1 MTLRVCFMVHDAHTV
16 LGHGVHRTI
25 VFVQCSNIMVHN
37 GQDILGHIVNE
48 GHGVESGFITHEGG
62 LETRVNRVAVVVV
75 NQIFLECGQGLTN
88 FERRLCASQILAD
101 ATVSIG
107 VPAVRIRVLQSIGA
121 IQGVEPEMDF
131 PPVGNTVTKRGIE
144 RANGKTV
151 PEVPVGI
158 FQERVGPQPEVFPD
172 GVDRTGRTSVQ
183 EIVERGIRSRWE
195 VGPILQYGSFGQRS
209 VAPKAVK
216 FGGKVRGRPVSV
228 FFRSRVPFGVAENS
242 VSVDVKAIVIA
253 VERQIATVE
262 RVERR
267 ARIPQSNRVKSTHS
281 MTHVGLVSI
290 GHAVTVGI
298 GHTRVEVNTVAVL
311 VQFSGQASW
320 EAGCRTVR
328 RVRPTELL
336 GSVQPVQ
343 VSVNGSVRS
352 VVLVES
358 GNDDIAPINRRPIHP
373 FFKQGFVDVGD
384 QITVCIRIRRRRS
397 VGIIGVNVGDIG
409 NGGKLRHEQEARNN
423 GKGGQDGCLT
433 SSHELTVGKGS
444 ASLSFHLAR
453 IAYEG
458 DGTMFIQIVVPNG
471 SFVVKICFKRL
482 HISVHS
488 SPSRAGILLFT

>member
-1 MTLRVCFMVHDAHTV
+1 
-16 LGHGVHRTI
+16 
-25 VFVQCSNIMVHN
+25 
-37 GQDILGHIVNE
+37 
-48 GHGVESGFITHEGG
+48 
-62 LETRVNRVAVVVV
+62 
-75 NQIFLECGQGLTN
+75 
-88 FERRLCASQILAD
+88 
-101 ATVSIG
+101 
-107 VPAVRIRVLQSIGA
+107 
-121 IQGVEPEMDF
+121 
-131 PPVGNTVTKRGIE
+131 
-144 RANGKTV
+144 
-151 PEVPVGI
+151 
-158 FQERVGPQPEVFPD
+158 
-172 GVDRTGRTSVQ
+172 
-183 EIVERGIRSRWE
+183 
-195 VGPILQYGSFGQRS
+195 
-209 VAPKAVK
+209 
-216 FGGKVRGRPVSV
+216 
-228 FFRSRVPFGVAENS
+228 
-242 VSVDVKAIVIA
+242 
-253 VERQIATVE
+253 
-262 RVERR
+262 
-267 ARIPQSNRVKSTHS
+267 

-373 FFKQGFVDVGD
+373 FFKQGFVDVGN

-409 NGGKLRHEQEARNN
+409 NGGKLRHEQKARNN